1 MAAAREVVR
10 TRRGSRETRA
20 VRRRRAARTA
30 RRSRSE
36 VSLSASTARSARF
49 CSSRIENTVLDANP
63 AADDVFKRRD
73 ASASSFHAPPSP
85 PSKTPHASRLEIDIL
100 ILGLGVAVAVAVAVG
115 VGRGELALDAPA
127 NVTKELGASAIA
139 MQKKRRDGDAG
150 RRRLL
155 PGGGGGSEG
164 ISEKKYRPAVRSG
177 GWVGAVEVLT
187 WPPCTR
193 WPSPRGQS

>member
-1 MAAAREVVR
+1 MRVRHVTEAFEERLVRVVVVIIVAA
-10 TRRGSRETRA
+10 GI
-20 VRRRRAARTA
+20 AA
-30 RRSRSE
+30 
-36 VSLSASTARSARF
+36 
-49 CSSRIENTVLDANP
+49 
-63 AADDVFKRRD
+63 
-73 ASASSFHAPPSP
+73 
-85 PSKTPHASRLEIDIL
+85 
-100 ILGLGVAVAVAVAVG
+100 GVAVAVAVAVG

-177 GWVGAVEVLT
+177 GRVGAVEVLT